1 MKNYGDLG
9 SLEDHLYPSL
19 VEYPLPLEG
28 KMKLDVKGFD
38 ENMVLDMQTEP
49 RCCQAIQTGDVSNFI
64 PSR

>member
-9 SLEDHLYPSL
+9 SLEDRLYPSL

-38 ENMVLDMQTEP
+38 ENMVLDIQTEP
-49 RCCQAIQTGDVSNFI
+49 RCC
-64 PSR
+64 